1 MEIKQGKNTDFEEK
15 DVSLD
20 LEEKINLE
28 VVAKQPSELSEEEA
42 NFKAIAETIE
52 IKDYGTWLS
61 LELEL
66 ENPQGNITH
75 EPVYLKKVPNDIKI
89 KTRNKIFTTKLSDT
103 EDTEVDME
111 LFYELIKKH
120 YVVKAEFDPN
130 RYTLEALDKLQTQCL
145 LYYIILPSKY
155 ARKYLFKK
163 N

>member
-1 MEIKQGKNTDFEEK
+1 
-15 DVSLD
+15 
-20 LEEKINLE
+20 
-28 VVAKQPSELSEEEA
+28 
-42 NFKAIAETIE
+42 
-52 IKDYGTWLS
+52 
-61 LELEL
+61 
-66 ENPQGNITH
+66 
-75 EPVYLKKVPNDIKI
+75 
-89 KTRNKIFTTKLSDT
+89 
-103 EDTEVDME
+103 ME